1 MDVNDE
7 GSPRKTASSSGKN
20 GGVSP
25 GSKTTRNFI
34 DDPGG
39 GESQATSNKAFS
51 SNSAS
56 LSGLLQR
63 LLGCLRPVWTIL
75 GKASKEHKTDPWI
88 VPFDEISELEW
99 LGSGAQGAVFLGQY
113 GGQQVAVKKV
123 RREADTDIKHLRN
136 INHPNIVKFRGI
148 CNQAP
153 VHCIIMEFCPNGQL
167 YEVLRNGRQISPSLL
182 VKWSMQIADGMHYLH
197 SHKIIHRDLK
207 SPNVLVGADDVLK
220 ISDFGTCKEFSEKS
234 AKMTFA
240 GTVAWMAPEVIRN
253 EPCSEKVDVWSFGVL
268 IWELLTGEMPYRD
281 VDSSA
286 VIWGVG
292 SNSLHLPVPNTC
304 PEGFK
309 LLMKICWSSKPKN
322 RPSFQQVL
330 LHVEIAAGDVL
341 KTPREIYLNQQITWR
356 GEIKEEFEKMKNK
369 SSAHMQNLHQLHQ
382 LDEELI
388 RRRKEELRHAR
399 DIRVHYEQKLER
411 ANSLYQELNEC
422 MQHLEAR
429 EKELLRRERQ
439 LKGMNSKKRL
449 IKPDLKA
456 RTTVVEKVLN
466 NQPLVRKQTSS
477 SCPNTSS
484 SSSSP
489 TDRSSWPQ
497 DADSDDQDKFSFTR
511 KMKRTRSFLSKSKRR
526 RSPGTPKAVAKD
538 VHKLADPNSGLT
550 KGSCS
555 HDDPRNDSSQEYS
568 KAHTEEIASCSCSD
582 SEHDLTQCRL
592 PMDECPSNTGSPI
605 SIPGRKAKRRKRW
618 NSNSDSS
625 LESKHLSAHEL
636 SSDEMSDLE
645 PQFIPDLTNDS
656 MEFTEEEQ
664 FRNVT
669 LQFSESRLEEESCTQ
684 GNDNMKTHNTMFSGG
699 VHFRTLHG

>member
-1 MDVNDE
+1 MDLNDE
-7 GSPRKTASSSGKN
+7 DSTRKVTNSLEKN
-20 GGVSP
+20 GGFSP
-25 GSKTTRNFI
+25 GDKSIPTTENFI

-39 GESQATSNKAFS
+39 ETQSSSNKNFTT
-51 SNSAS
+51 NSAS

-63 LLGCLRPVWTIL
+63 LLGCLRPVWTII
-75 GKASKEHKTDPWI
+75 GKASKEQKTDPWVI
-88 VPFDEISELEW
+88 PFDEICELEW

-167 YEVLRNGRQISPSLL
+167 YEVLRSGRQIRPSLL
-182 VKWSMQIADGMHYLH
+182 VGWSMQIADGMHYLH
-197 SHKIIHRDLK
+197 AHKIIHRDLK
-207 SPNVLVGADDVLK
+207 SPNVLVGADDMLK

-268 IWELLTGEMPYRD
+268 IWELLTGEVPYRD

-286 VIWGVG
+286 IIWGVG
-292 SNSLHLPVPNTC
+292 SNSLHLPVPTTC

-309 LLMKICWSSKPKN
+309 LLMNICWSSKPKN
-322 RPSFQQVL
+322 RPSFHQVL

-341 KTPREIYLNQQITWR
+341 KTPQEIYLNQQIMWR

-439 LKGMNSKKRL
+439 LKIVNSKKRV
-449 IKPDLKA
+449 IKPELKA
-456 RTTVVEKVLN
+456 RTTVMKTVLN
-466 NQPLVRKQTSS
+466 NQTPVRKQTSS

-489 TDRSSWPQ
+489 TDRGNWPQ
-497 DADSDDQDKFSFTR
+497 ELDSDDQDKQSYNR
-511 KMKRTRSFLSKSKRR
+511 KMKRSRSCLSKSKRR
-526 RSPGTPKAVAKD
+526 RSSGTHTVGTQD
-538 VHKLADPNSGLT
+538 VNEFTDLNTGHT
-550 KGSCS
+550 KGSCI
-555 HDDPRNDSSQEYS
+555 HQDLRKDSLEGHSWARTGEKDY
-568 KAHTEEIASCSCSD
+568 CSCSESD
-582 SEHDLTQCRL
+582 HNLPACRRSVE
-592 PMDECPSNTGSPI
+592 ECPYTAGSPI

-625 LESKHLSAHEL
+625 SESKHMSVHEL

-645 PQFIPDLTNDS
+645 PEFIPNLTNDS
-656 MEFTEEEQ
+656 LELTDEEQ
-664 FRNVT
+664 FKNVI
-669 LQFSESRLEEESCTQ
+669 LQFSESCLEEESRVQ
-684 GNDNMKTHNTMFSGG
+684 GGGKRQTLSSG
-699 VHFRTLHG
+699 

>member
-1 MDVNDE
+1 MNIKDEDSTRREKVNSVE
-7 GSPRKTASSSGKN
+7 KN

-25 GSKTTRNFI
+25 GSKPKTAGDFLANP
-34 DDPGG
+34 D
-39 GESQATSNKAFS
+39 GENQASSSKDYS

-75 GKASKEHKTDPWI
+75 GKASKEQKSDPWTI
-88 VPFDEISELEW
+88 PFDEIYELEW

-167 YEVLRNGRQISPSLL
+167 YEVLRNGRQITPSLL
-182 VKWSMQIADGMHYLH
+182 IKWSKQIADGMHYLH
-197 SHKIIHRDLK
+197 LHKIIHRDLK
-207 SPNVLVGADDVLK
+207 SPNVLVGEDDLLK

-268 IWELLTGEMPYRD
+268 LWELLTGEMPYRD

-286 VIWGVG
+286 IIWGVG
-292 SNSLHLPVPNTC
+292 SNSLHLPVPTTC

-309 LLMKICWSSKPKN
+309 LLMKLCWNSKPKN

-341 KTPREIYLNQQITWR
+341 NTPQEIYLNKQITWR
-356 GEIKEEFEKMKNK
+356 GEIKEEFQKMKNR
-369 SSAHMQNLHQLHQ
+369 SSAHMQNLHQLQQ

-411 ANSLYQELNEC
+411 ANNLYQELNEC

-439 LKGMNSKKRL
+439 LKLENSKKRV
-449 IKPDLKA
+449 IKSELKA
-456 RTTVVEKVLN
+456 RTAAVENVLS
-466 NQPLVRKQTSS
+466 NQPVRKPSSS

-489 TDRSSWPQ
+489 TERTPWPQ
-497 DADSDDQDKFSFTR
+497 EGDSEDQERQNYAR
-511 KMKRTRSFLSKSKRR
+511 KMKRSRSCLSKSKRR
-526 RSPGTPKAVAKD
+526 RSPGTPSAGTQD
-538 VHKLADPNSGLT
+538 VDEFMTLQ
-550 KGSCS
+550 
-555 HDDPRNDSSQEYS
+555 DSSLGLKKGPCCNGSLQGHS
-568 KAHTEEIASCSCSD
+568 WDCTDKMAPCSCSD
-582 SEHDLTQCRL
+582 SDHDLAACRRTC
-592 PMDECPSNTGSPI
+592 DKCPFTTGSPI
-605 SIPGRKAKRRKRW
+605 SIPRRKAKRRRW
-618 NSNSDSS
+618 NSNSESS
-625 LESKHLSAHEL
+625 CESKHLSPRVS

-645 PQFIPDLTNDS
+645 PQFIPKLTNDS
-656 MEFTEEEQ
+656 IELTEDEQ
-664 FRNVT
+664 FTNVI
-669 LQFSESRLEEESCTQ
+669 LQFSESCLEEESRVQEDKRHAITSALSTK
-684 GNDNMKTHNTMFSGG
+684 DLPDSS
-699 VHFRTLHG
+699 V